1 VTSNLLLQKQ
11 PLNKRIRIKN
21 KNEFND
27 IIKKGFLFRS
37 KNFRAFVLQET
48 NLKVGF
54 AVEKGEKAA
63 VKNRQ
68 KRRLLEIF
76 RLTINRYDIQG
87 HIIFIIMSKSIREK
101 FSNLQIEFSDLLEKI
116 KNNSRQL

>member
-1 VTSNLLLQKQ
+1 MTSNLLLQKQ